1 MKSSLLQL
9 LLLSLFFLVPF
20 QLYAQ
25 HLPDHNT
32 EKARALEYFVEGINH
47 FENQE
52 YELALDKLTA
62 AHLIYSDDAGI
73 NYALSDVYL
82 ATGDFS
88 NAAYYGQIATE
99 LEPENKWYQLQMADI
114 YRASGRNELAV
125 EYLMAVLKFH
135 PRDLDVLFTLAESY
149 IEFGELEKSN
159 EILDNILE
167 YRGSLFEVH
176 LRKFQNYNALG
187 NDKKALNELELLRNL
202 NPGNLSTL
210 LMISQ
215 YYMEMGNL
223 TAAEEILLEAR
234 ERNSSDPQALILLA
248 EIFIANND
256 WEKLGDTFVMMIEDP
271 LINPSQKMELV
282 RFVYM
287 QQQANPDE
295 PLLAEQ
301 TNKVVHALGKHEP
314 DFGPAQLI
322 TADYYMQQN
331 EPEMALGSLERA
343 IEITPANAEAWGQRM
358 QILFSLG
365 RYDEVISL
373 SQEAN
378 VASPDNAFIQ
388 FFTGASHMFSGERE
402 KAEQWLKEATIAPA
416 RRNFRSIIYGTLGD
430 VRHDLDKW
438 NEAVDAYENAIRLDA
453 NNHTALNNYA
463 YYLSLRQE
471 RLDEALEMAER
482 AVAMEPGN
490 AAYLDTIGWIHYK
503 LGNLESAKM
512 YIQQS
517 IDTGQASA
525 TVYEHLGDVYKA
537 LGDEENARKWWGKA
551 FEIDPDRDYLLKKI

>member
-1 MKSSLLQL
+1 MKSRLLQL
-9 LLLSLFFLVPF
+9 LLLPLLYLVPV

-25 HLPDHNT
+25 LLPDHNT
-32 EKARALEYFVEGINH
+32 EKTRALEYFVEGINH

-125 EYLMAVLKFH
+125 EYLMAVLEFN
-135 PRDLDVLFTLAESY
+135 PRDLDILFTLAESY

-159 EILDNILE
+159 EILDRILE

-187 NDKKALNELELLRNL
+187 NDEEALNELELLRNL

-234 ERNSSDPQALILLA
+234 ERNSSDPQTLILLA

-271 LINPSQKMELV
+271 LINPTQKMELV

-301 TNKVVHALGKHEP
+301 TNKVVNALGIHEP

-343 IEITPANAEAWGQRM
+343 IEIIPANAEAWGQRM

-378 VASPDNAFIQ
+378 EASPDNAFIQ

-402 KAEQWLKEATIAPA
+402 KAEQWLKEATMAPA

-438 NEAVDAYENAIRLDA
+438 NEAIDAYENAIRLDA

-503 LGNLESAKM
+503 LGNLESAKL

-551 FEIDPDRDYLLKKI
+551 FEIDPDRDYLMEKI